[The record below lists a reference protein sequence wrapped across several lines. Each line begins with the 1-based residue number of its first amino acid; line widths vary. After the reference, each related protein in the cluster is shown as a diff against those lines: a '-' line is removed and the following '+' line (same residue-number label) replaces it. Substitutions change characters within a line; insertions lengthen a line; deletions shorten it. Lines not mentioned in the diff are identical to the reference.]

1 MFIKKIKINQ
11 YKSIKKP
18 MVLDLLPI
26 NILIGQNNCGKS
38 NILDALE
45 YAFNKN
51 LDKSNLFY
59 PQADVFIEGEHQG
72 QEFILSLKN
81 GQRNLST
88 PTFLKKLRAKIKR
101 LNEGAFVDYQQIEK
115 DYKSLFDY
123 PESLHKFKKHLKNH
137 FPKIT
142 LTENAMDIKYQKE
155 GLYEGQR
162 RVTMD
167 YLGSGFGRIFTMLLY
182 IFHPDYTVVMI
193 DEPETHLHPALIKKL
208 LWAMENANAGQIIFT
223 THSPLFIT
231 PATLLHL
238 FRINKERGNTN
249 AYVLEKGSFNY
260 DKLIKELN
268 ADNLEMFLADK
279 VLLVEGISD
288 KLIIQGLIKKF
299 YKGNKEIKVIQA
311 YGKSNTNI
319 YADLLKI
326 FKIPFLIILDRD
338 ALKGYYLE
346 ELINHLNIKL
356 KGDKRI
362 ENLKKYNLYIFPNGS
377 LEANYPGKYQKDKS
391 KAANALSAANSITAE
406 DFNSKKMK
414 YLKEIIESI

>member
-1 MFIKKIKINQ
+1 MVIKKIKINK
-11 YKSIKKP
+11 YKSIRKP
-18 MVLDLLPI
+18 LVLDLLPI

-45 YAFNKN
+45 YVFNKN
-51 LDKSNLFY
+51 LDKTNLFY
-59 PQADVFIEGEHQG
+59 PWADIFIEGQYQD
-72 QEFILSLKN
+72 QEFVLSLKN

-88 PTFLKKLRAKIKR
+88 QGLLEKLNQQIKR
-101 LNEGAFVDYQQIEK
+101 LNENSFADYQQVKK
-115 DYKSLFDY
+115 DYKSLFNY
-123 PESLHKFKKHLKNH
+123 PESLNKFKKHLKNH

-142 LTENAMDIKYQKE
+142 LTENAMDIRYQKE

-182 IFHPDYTVVMI
+182 IFHPQYTVVI
-193 DEPETHLHPALIKKL
+193 INEPETHLHPALIKKL
-208 LWAMENANAGQIIFT
+208 LWAMENAQAGQIIFT

-231 PATLLHL
+231 PATLPHL
-238 FRINKERGNTN
+238 FRISKEKNNTQAHILNQGN
-249 AYVLEKGSFNY
+249 FNY
-260 DKLIKELN
+260 DKLIKDLN

-279 VLLVEGISD
+279 VVLVEGISD
-288 KLIIQGLIKKF
+288 KLIIQGLINKF
-299 YKGNKEIKVIQA
+299 YKGNKEVKVIQT
-311 YGKSNTNI
+311 YGKSNTSV

-338 ALKGYYLE
+338 VLRGYSLE
-346 ELINHLNIKL
+346 GLIKHLDIKL
-356 KGDKRI
+356 KGDRRI

-377 LEANYPGKYQKDKS
+377 LEANYPRKYQRDKS
-391 KAANALSAANSITAE
+391 KASNALYAANSITTE

-414 YLKEIIESI
+414 YLREIIESI

>member
-1 MFIKKIKINQ
+1 MFIKSLKINQ
-11 YKSIKKP
+11 YKSIKSP
-18 MVLDLLPI
+18 INLDLQDV

-45 YAFNKN
+45 YVFDEN
-51 LDKSNLFY
+51 LNKSNLFY
-59 PQADVFIEGEHQG
+59 PPANILVKGEYRS

-81 GQRNLST
+81 GQKNLST
-88 PTFLKKLRAKIKR
+88 PTSLKKLRAKIKR
-101 LNEGAFVDYQQIEK
+101 LNEEAFIDYQQIEK
-115 DYKSLFDY
+115 DYKTLFNY
-123 PESLHKFKKHLKNH
+123 PESLYKFKKHLKNH

-142 LTENAMDIKYQKE
+142 FTENAMDIRYQKE

-167 YLGSGFGRIFTMLLY
+167 YLGSGFGRIFTILLY
-182 IFHPDYTVVMI
+182 VFHPQYTVVI
-193 DEPETHLHPALIKKL
+193 INEPEMHLHPALIKKL

-231 PATLLHL
+231 PATLPHL
-238 FRINKERGNTN
+238 FRINKERGNTS
-249 AYVLEKGSFNY
+249 AHVLEKGSFNY

-268 ADNLEMFLADK
+268 SDNLEMFLADK
-279 VLLVEGISD
+279 VILVEGISD

-299 YKGNKEIKVIQA
+299 YKGNKETKVIQT
-311 YGKSNTNI
+311 YGKSNTNV
-319 YADLLKI
+319 YANLLKI

-338 ALKGYYLE
+338 VLKGYHLE
-346 ELINHLNIKL
+346 ELMNYLNIKL

-377 LEANYPGKYQKDKS
+377 LEANYPAKYQKDKS
-391 KAANALSAANSITAE
+391 KASNALYAANFITTE